1 MYSNEPDDPPA
12 LLQARKVVA
21 ERKHA
26 CVCALYQFRLYI
38 AILYNDLFWKI
49 VFMFGFIQCVY
60 FFSDDSSTNW
70 KMVERSTESVLIN

>member
-21 ERKHA
+21 EREHA
-26 CVCALYQFRLYI
+26 CVCALYHFRLYI

-60 FFSDDSSTNW
+60 FFL
-70 KMVERSTESVLIN
+70 R